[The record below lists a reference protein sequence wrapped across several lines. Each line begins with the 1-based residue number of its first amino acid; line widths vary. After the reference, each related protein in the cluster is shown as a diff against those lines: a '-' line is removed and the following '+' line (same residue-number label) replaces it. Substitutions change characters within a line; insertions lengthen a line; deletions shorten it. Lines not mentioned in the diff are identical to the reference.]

1 MSSTNQYSVGFEYN
15 NEGYV
20 YQIIIKTRSID
31 EIIKIQNFNVTFLAY
46 SGKTITGEQ
55 LLKLTSD
62 IITSNQMNPEHQ
74 INIYT
79 PDTQNLQE
87 INAED
92 NYEIIISYDY
102 EGYINRM
109 DAIKKS

>member
-1 MSSTNQYSVGFEYN
+1 
-15 NEGYV
+15 
-20 YQIIIKTRSID
+20 
-31 EIIKIQNFNVTFLAY
+31 
-46 SGKTITGEQ
+46 
-55 LLKLTSD
+55 
-62 IITSNQMNPEHQ
+62 MNPEHQ

-87 INAED
+87 INSED

>member
-55 LLKLTSD
+55 LL
-62 IITSNQMNPEHQ
+62 
-74 INIYT
+74 
-79 PDTQNLQE
+79 
-87 INAED
+87 
-92 NYEIIISYDY
+92 
-102 EGYINRM
+102 
-109 DAIKKS
+109 